1 MAKIKNASNKKR
13 YDRYKQENRR
23 GLNKQKKA
31 ERHKKRMERF
41 AKRKEEGKNYVY
53 QKNPDAN
60 WQDKDR
66 QMEAIITQNKKD
78 SRLPLQRWDSIWRKL
93 CNRINKEIAAEK
105 AKAILKKKNDQPF
118 MPSFERRGHKKKYEQ
133 LKKRRQNVSM

>member
-66 QMEAIITQNKKD
+66 QMEAIIAQNKKD

-105 AKAILKKKNDQPF
+105 AKAILKKKND
-118 MPSFERRGHKKKYEQ
+118 
-133 LKKRRQNVSM
+133 